1 MVTQSRMDE
10 VLRTISISPRS
21 FQIVRN
27 RLMQERDLTHFL
39 RFPEWQTAVRGYW
52 SRLTFRTI
60 PIVAGI
66 NEIVRILVTLIG
78 APTIQTAM
86 TGQSRPAICAAHVP
100 SALPFVLFAP
110 ILEDESGSAHVA
122 LSCRAV

>member
-10 VLRTISISPRS
+10 VLRTISISPRP

-27 RLMQERDLTHFL
+27 QLTQERDLTHFL

-66 NEIVRILVTLIG
+66 NEIVRILVTVIG
-78 APTIQTAM
+78 IPPTQAAM
-86 TGQSRPAICAAHVP
+86 DDQSNRAICAAHVP
-100 SALPFVLFAP
+100 SALPFVLFAHV
-110 ILEDESGSAHVA
+110 LEDESGSAHVA